1 MKQIII
7 LMLAGLLFG
16 TLLFFMNKVALDP
29 VDGPTVDGKTVD
41 VLPTSTAPSETKFE
55 PLDLS
60 ENKKMF
66 VKQAVAAQ
74 ADSGISRNSI
84 RTMGNPDAE
93 VKMFVFS
100 SLTCSH
106 CSYFH
111 GTILKDIEEKY
122 VDTGKVALIYIDF
135 PFDKRALAGAMLVHC
150 VKPESYFPFLNVLFE
165 NQKEWAFKP
174 NAEEIV
180 ATYASLQGMTRG
192 DVRACLADNT
202 LKQSIINN
210 RDAYM
215 KKYDIDST
223 PTTVIVKGEKKEKIV
238 GANASKLNA
247 ALNRMVN

>member
-7 LMLAGLLFG
+7 LMIAGVLFG
-16 TLLFFMNKVALDP
+16 ALLFFMNKVALDP
-29 VDGPTVDGKTVD
+29 VDGPTIKGQTVNIS
-41 VLPTSTAPSETKFE
+41 PASTTPSETKFE

-60 ENKKMF
+60 ENKKSF
-66 VKQAVAAQ
+66 VKQAFAEQVV
-74 ADSGISRNSI
+74 SEMSRNAI

-111 GTILKDIEEKY
+111 NTILKDIEEKY
-122 VDTGKVALIYIDF
+122 IDTGKVALIYVDF

-150 VKPESYFPFLNVLFE
+150 VKPESYFPFLNTLFE

-174 NAEEIV
+174 DAEEIV
-180 ATYASLQGMTRG
+180 ATYASLQGMSKG
-192 DVRACLADNT
+192 AVRACLSDET
-202 LKQSIINN
+202 LKRSIINN

-223 PTTVIVKGEKKEKIV
+223 PTTIIVKGEKIEKVV
-238 GANASKLNA
+238 GANSTKLTA
-247 ALNRMVN
+247 ALKKMLN